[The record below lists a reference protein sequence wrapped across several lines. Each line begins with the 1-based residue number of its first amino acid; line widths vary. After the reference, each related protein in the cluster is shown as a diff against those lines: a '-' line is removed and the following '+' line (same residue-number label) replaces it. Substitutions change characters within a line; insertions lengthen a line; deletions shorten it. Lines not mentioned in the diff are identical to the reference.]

1 MFLGAGEGGSAASV
15 GVGGRECGDVGWD
28 AACAGGAESLLLPLR
43 GGLALLGGRGGGWL
57 GLPLCGGLE
66 QECEHLVWGELLGG
80 RAGELDACASLQVL
94 EFADGVLELASV
106 LFVLGAVV
114 VGGVGVIVA
123 HGLLVADEGAVGEL
137 SEGFDLVAQGDELLL
152 EDGVSGGVGG
162 VFAGGGELVALGDV
176 GGFGEQELGLGFDSA
191 DVGEGMFG
199 ACLGEFGLGFG
210 ERDSAGGE
218 LFGDGGLQGGECG
231 WEFAD
236 LGVVVG
242 EVEVVLSVL
251 GGELGVIGG
260 GEQLSQDGLLDGG
273 GVASFGEFAFGGD
286 VEFFELELESLFI
299 GGEGLFEGV
308 FLFLEPCPHVLAV
321 VFEGGALLG
330 FVASLG
336 ELFAELPLAE
346 RVFVVLLGLVVVLG
360 VLLGEGLLGEGLGLE
375 GRGEQ
380 GWGGASAACGE
391 EESEQ
396 RPCPWG
402 DGGRFWG
409 CGWGEG
415 WRGGGRGRGRQDELR
430 YEGRGRCGGG
440 CRGWGDFFDGGGG
453 CGDAFGR
460 EDGVGFLPADFGLLG
475 EPCEHACWDH
485 ALPCLPCSMMDASA
499 LAKSCGSMPVQLLP
513 ICP

>member
-1 MFLGAGEGGSAASV
+1 M
-15 GVGGRECGDVGWD
+15 
-28 AACAGGAESLLLPLR
+28 
-43 GGLALLGGRGGGWL
+43 
-57 GLPLCGGLE
+57 
-66 QECEHLVWGELLGG
+66 
-80 RAGELDACASLQVL
+80 
-94 EFADGVLELASV
+94 
-106 LFVLGAVV
+106 
-114 VGGVGVIVA
+114 
-123 HGLLVADEGAVGEL
+123 
-137 SEGFDLVAQGDELLL
+137 
-152 EDGVSGGVGG
+152 
-162 VFAGGGELVALGDV
+162 
-176 GGFGEQELGLGFDSA
+176 GLGFDSA
-191 DVGEGMFG
+191 DVGEGVFG

-210 ERDSAGGE
+210 ECDSAGGE

-308 FLFLEPCPHVLAV
+308 FLFLEPCPHALAV

-336 ELFAELPLAE
+336 ELFAELPLSE

-380 GWGGASAACGE
+380 GGCGASAACGE

-396 RPCPWG
+396 CPCPWG
-402 DGGRFWG
+402 DGGRFG
-409 CGWGEG
+409 RRGRGEG
-415 WRGGGRGRGRQDELR
+415 WRRGGRGCGRQDELR
-430 YEGRGRCGGG
+430 YRGYGGRGGRWSW
-440 CRGWGDFFDGGGG
+440 RNLYDRDGG

-460 EDGVGFLPADFGLLG
+460 EEGVGFLPADFGLLG
-475 EPCEHACWDH
+475 EPCEQACWDH
-485 ALPCLPCSMMDASA
+485 PLPCLPCSMMDARA